1 MSKKIAIVVGAGANR
16 DFTITNN
23 AEKFFFPSG
32 EELVNKIATTESKFS
47 SKNLYRLISST
58 T

>member
-1 MSKKIAIVVGAGANR
+1 MVGAGANR

-23 AEKFFFPSG
+23 AEKFFFPSD
-32 EELVNKIATTESKFS
+32 EKLVNKIATTESKFS